1 MSRLLLL
8 GIVFL
13 SLLWGCNKKKVF
25 QEDLSKSN
33 DLKIIIFK
41 DPLKEAS
48 KNGVLKHTSILE
60 NDEVVYKILT
70 DWNCK
75 LISRKKA
82 SVKGKI
88 PYYALNVYKGNK
100 MISGFFLNQDLTL
113 IMSDEEYCKD
123 ENEFLT
129 GYIDSFNRVPVKRI
143 EFEKLEDAR
152 AMLKSLENAKKGIV
166 FPGPDGTSGWR
177 KFDGF
182 YVVRVAASY
191 LKNKEAKG
199 FSKVVQRDFSHNG
212 KASIVYMRRDETSN
226 EFKIK
231 IKSDSLS
238 YFPKQYKK
246 EGGFQKFK
254 DVWIEVYGLERNYI
268 MNLADSLNING
279 IKNKN
284 RVLD

>member
-1 MSRLLLL
+1 MSRKLLL

-25 QEDLSKSN
+25 QKDLSRSN

-75 LISRKKA
+75 LISQKKA

-88 PYYALNVYKGNK
+88 PYYTLNVYKGNTI
-100 MISGFFLNQDLTL
+100 ISSFFLNKELSL
-113 IMSDEEYCKD
+113 IMSEEQYCKD
-123 ENEFLT
+123 ENNFLT

-152 AMLKSLENAKKGIV
+152 TMLKSLENAKIGIV
-166 FPGPDGTSGWR
+166 FPGPDETSGWR

-182 YVVRVAASY
+182 YVVRVAESY
-191 LKNKEAKG
+191 LQNKEAKD
-199 FSKVVQRDFSHNG
+199 FSKVVQRDFSHNE

-246 EGGFQKFK
+246 EVGFQKFK

-268 MNLADSLNING
+268 KDLADSLNISG
-279 IKNKN
+279 IKIKN